1 MKMIEELESREFDS
15 LMMEA
20 TNHVS
25 SDFPSELIPRYH
37 SDEFAIKNYTT
48 VRENEEVVFS
58 P

>member
-1 MKMIEELESREFDS
+1 MIEELESREFDS